1 MILLSFLNYSSS
13 SKKLRFLK
21 YHLTAVI
28 TFALLYWFQD
38 NLMSNY
44 PILMKNIGMGE
55 TDPPA
60 DSIYYWLWFSLVTQ
74 TTVGYGAPEDIH
86 GKTHGYNSISNNIL
100 KILNIMQLLSIV
112 FITAELF

>member
-1 MILLSFLNYSSS
+1 
-13 SKKLRFLK
+13 
-21 YHLTAVI
+21 
-28 TFALLYWFQD
+28 
-38 NLMSNY
+38 MSNY
-44 PILMKNIGMGE
+44 PTFMENMGMGK
-55 TDPPA
+55 THPPA
-60 DSIYYWLWFSLVTQ
+60 NSINYWLWFSLVTQ